1 MKTLLKNGL
10 IYDGTGE
17 EPFHGDIL
25 IKDEKLEE
33 IGENLQDDEAE
44 VIDLAGLSVSP
55 GFFDAHSH
63 NDFFAIKKEPEKY
76 FDPFVRQGITSFIAG
91 NCGLSSV
98 GFEKDSPYKEGVGG
112 GLFHNWDV
120 TGEYGT
126 VKEFFD
132 AIDKNTPLNI
142 ATLVGHCSAR
152 NSVSGFENRSRHLK
166 NAV

>member
-55 GFFDAHSH
+55 GFF
-63 NDFFAIKKEPEKY
+63 E
-76 FDPFVRQGITSFIAG
+76 
-91 NCGLSSV
+91 SS
-98 GFEKDSPYKEGVGG
+98 
-112 GLFHNWDV
+112 
-120 TGEYGT
+120 
-126 VKEFFD
+126 
-132 AIDKNTPLNI
+132 
-142 ATLVGHCSAR
+142 
-152 NSVSGFENRSRHLK
+152 
-166 NAV
+166 